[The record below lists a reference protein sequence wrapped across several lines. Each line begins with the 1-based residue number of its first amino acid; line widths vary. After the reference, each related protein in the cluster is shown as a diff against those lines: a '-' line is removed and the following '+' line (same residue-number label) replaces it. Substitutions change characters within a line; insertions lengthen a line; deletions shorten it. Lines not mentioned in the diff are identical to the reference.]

1 MDGEGVN
8 PPDWSTKSYE
18 DRASHIL
25 RFHYVRLYKQLQD
38 PGPVANALYSSKI
51 ISQTTLI
58 SVESTGLSQ
67 SESRA
72 ILLKAVRNA
81 VTRNYRNLKN
91 FIDALEK
98 AEYEDLS
105 LKLLEDY
112 RKYH

>member
-1 MDGEGVN
+1 MDEEGVN

-38 PGPVANALYSSKI
+38 PVTVASALYSSKI
-51 ISQTTLI
+51 INLTTFN
-58 SVESTGLSQ
+58 SVECTGQQ

-72 ILLKAVRNA
+72 VLLKAVRNA
-81 VTRNYRNLKN
+81 VTMNYRNLKY